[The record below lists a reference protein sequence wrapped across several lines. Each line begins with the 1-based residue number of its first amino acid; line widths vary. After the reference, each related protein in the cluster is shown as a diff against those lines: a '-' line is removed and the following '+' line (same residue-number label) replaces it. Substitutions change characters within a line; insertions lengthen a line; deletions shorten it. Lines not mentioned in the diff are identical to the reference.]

1 MFTNIF
7 PIKIEINVLWG
18 SSRSLIIDFTRQLF
32 SSSFCIFFNCSL
44 LSEKR
49 AVSVPEKKADNII
62 KPNKAITSNINI
74 IKLRGSSKK

>member
-1 MFTNIF
+1 
-7 PIKIEINVLWG
+7 
-18 SSRSLIIDFTRQLF
+18 
-32 SSSFCIFFNCSL
+32 
-44 LSEKR
+44 R